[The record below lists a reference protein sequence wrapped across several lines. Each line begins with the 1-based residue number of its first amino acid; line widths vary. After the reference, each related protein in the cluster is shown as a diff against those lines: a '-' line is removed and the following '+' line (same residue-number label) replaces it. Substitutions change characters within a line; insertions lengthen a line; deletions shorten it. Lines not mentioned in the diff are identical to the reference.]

1 MFLSHLA
8 TSAGGDD
15 DQGAGKQESSSGFGV
30 AGGDV
35 CGREL
40 ARYTTSY
47 KRCGGRWLTDVTP
60 LTPLL
65 HAGQKCQFT
74 FQMPPWAGD
83 LWIGTLN
90 LRFSK
95 QAAPMPA
102 HHGGQQALGAPTGL
116 LPLPFLGG
124 TFNSTYNAQQ
134 PIFKFVTPRRLKRA
148 VITSVITGGWG
159 GKMAWL

>member
-1 MFLSHLA
+1 
-8 TSAGGDD
+8 
-15 DQGAGKQESSSGFGV
+15 
-30 AGGDV
+30 
-35 CGREL
+35 
-40 ARYTTSY
+40 
-47 KRCGGRWLTDVTP
+47 
-60 LTPLL
+60 
-65 HAGQKCQFT
+65 
-74 FQMPPWAGD
+74 MPPWVRRAASCWGLGLLAEGNAELFSTCCRRAVFDCRPSLRLPIALPRQAGD